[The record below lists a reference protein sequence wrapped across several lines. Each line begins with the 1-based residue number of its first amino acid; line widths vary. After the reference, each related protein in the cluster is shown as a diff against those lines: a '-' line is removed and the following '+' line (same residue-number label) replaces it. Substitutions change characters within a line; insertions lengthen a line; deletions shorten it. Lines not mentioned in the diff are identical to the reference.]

1 MFLEQVVGGVSGGE
15 VDQHRGQ
22 RPEVRGVLRLGRVFW
37 CRVEVGVERRLRVD
51 DATAGRRGSGW
62 RCVEQVQV
70 AESLLD
76 SRTLPLDD
84 PLAAAKASLRILTAT
99 EDAVVPTA
107 SLLRSKRPFH
117 SDFSWLHLS
126 DLHITADYGDA
137 RSDTAADLGRF
148 LDDLPEC
155 LDQMHVEPDAI
166 FFTGDVAQSGA
177 EEEYEVAKEFF
188 DHVQDCLP
196 TRSRQVPL
204 LMIPGNHDVTWSAIN
219 PARDLEIRREL
230 KLHGD
235 SHSIL
240 DKHGDYLSER
250 QLNYREFSNKS
261 MGTVTTP
268 TADALG
274 FTHTVPAPK
283 RGVRVGIAG
292 LNSSWLSTRDDLLA
306 GTGAKPGDFGDVD
319 LQRLHLSAGQMRLAA
334 ASLSNGA
341 LRH

>member
-1 MFLEQVVGGVSGGE
+1 M
-15 VDQHRGQ
+15 
-22 RPEVRGVLRLGRVFW
+22 LRLGRVFW
-37 CRVEVGVERRLRVD
+37 CRVEVGVEGWLRVD

-70 AESLLD
+70 AGQLLD

-107 SLLRSKRPFH
+107 SLLRSIRPFH

-155 LDQMHVEPDAI
+155 LDQMHVEPDVI

-188 DHVQDCLP
+188 DHVQDCWLFD
-196 TRSRQVPL
+196 
-204 LMIPGNHDVTWSAIN
+204 M
-219 PARDLEIRREL
+219 
-230 KLHGD
+230 
-235 SHSIL
+235 
-240 DKHGDYLSER
+240 
-250 QLNYREFSNKS
+250 
-261 MGTVTTP
+261 
-268 TADALG
+268 
-274 FTHTVPAPK
+274 K
-283 RGVRVGIAG
+283 RGSRGRDTM
-292 LNSSWLSTRDDLLA
+292 LSLT
-306 GTGAKPGDFGDVD
+306 
-319 LQRLHLSAGQMRLAA
+319 
-334 ASLSNGA
+334 
-341 LRH
+341 